1 MLEAAV
7 ALQLARGKGVE
18 AAIIAVPLLFNPAH
32 AYIEGRHARATLA
45 DLKSRPA
52 LTAIVR
58 RDSRRRRIPAANL
71 VTGDLQSWASV
82 S

>member
-32 AYIEGRHARATLA
+32 DYIEERHARATLA

-52 LTAIVR
+52 LTR
-58 RDSRRRRIPAANL
+58 SCAA
-71 VTGDLQSWASV
+71 TPGGAGSQRQIW
-82 S
+82 